1 MWFHERD
8 GESSAFFEL
17 GQEYELQM
25 ETMTELQML
34 GKIAIAALLGGLVG
48 IEREFAERPAGL
60 RTHMLVGA
68 TATLFVMLADL
79 LLSSFDPRDII
90 NADPVRII
98 EAIVVGISFLGAG
111 TILKYRQEGER
122 VVEGLTTSASI
133 LSVAAIGIA
142 VALNAYILAV
152 GAALLNLFINW
163 GLMTLINRAKFK
175 TKRSPD

>member
-1 MWFHERD
+1 MTGGVRFKM
-8 GESSAFFEL
+8 EL
-17 GQEYELQM
+17 S
-25 ETMTELQML
+25 TELQIL
-34 GKIAIAALLGGLVG
+34 GKVVVAALLGGLVG

-68 TATLFVMLADL
+68 TAAFFVLLADL
-79 LLSSFDPRDII
+79 MLSSFTPRDVLT
-90 NADPVRII
+90 ADPVRVV

-142 VALNAYILAV
+142 VALDAFVLAAGV
-152 GAALLNLFINW
+152 ALLNLFINW
-163 GLMTLINRAKFK
+163 GLMYIVNRVKSKQA
-175 TKRSPD
+175 